1 MKQLH
6 VCIDDRPGGN
16 NTSKKGMHGRSSN
29 RWLRGDRAKIVERRS
44 ASSENTF
51 KNEFDLE
58 GHLCTKARALFA
70 RIIKIAHDFVT
81 FFPQFGLSLP
91 TSSS

>member
-16 NTSKKGMHGRSSN
+16 NTSKKGMDGRSSN

-44 ASSENTF
+44 ASS
-51 KNEFDLE
+51 
-58 GHLCTKARALFA
+58 
-70 RIIKIAHDFVT
+70 KI
-81 FFPQFGLSLP
+81 PLK
-91 TSSS
+91 TSSTSKAIYALRLELCLRE